1 MKLEKENVRLKQICF
16 KSQDATPHETNYN
29 VKTQQKNSMEEKTDE
44 ITEERDK
51 GDYQPPSFD

>member
-1 MKLEKENVRLKQICF
+1 MKLEKENIRLKQICF
-16 KSQDATPHETNYN
+16 KSQETTPYETNHN
-29 VKTQQKNSMEEKTDE
+29 VKTQQKNSMEEKNDD